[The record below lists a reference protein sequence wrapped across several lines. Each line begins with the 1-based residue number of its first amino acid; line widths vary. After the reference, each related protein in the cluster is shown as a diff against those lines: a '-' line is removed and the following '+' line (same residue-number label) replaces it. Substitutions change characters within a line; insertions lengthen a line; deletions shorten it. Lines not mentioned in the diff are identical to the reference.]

1 MSSRWDEYSK
11 EELIEEIKK
20 LKKQKRFGLVWED
33 KPEKVV
39 KECETKLP
47 VVKEVEEKAIE
58 NAPGEPTNIIIEGD
72 NYHALSVLN
81 YTHAGKVDVIYIDPP
96 YNTGNKDFIY
106 NDCYVDKE
114 DTFRHSKW
122 LSFMDKRLRLTRSL
136 LTDDG
141 VIFISIDDN
150 EQADLKLLC
159 DAVFGDQNFISDTFV
174 LDNLKGKTN
183 DNCVTSVG
191 SRLIIY
197 AKNKAALLSS
207 GGFKQIENIFAE
219 KIENKFR
226 DEDELG
232 PYNAITF
239 KKTGQSKNRE
249 DRPLMFYPILE
260 QNNTLYSI
268 TEEEYSALYNK
279 ETRVFDDALLAD
291 LRRKYSNYNFILP
304 TDSNGKYLRWTS
316 GYNTFCRRMNKD
328 IFYDNNSIKQKVRP
342 EANEMLQIYASGTPK
357 SLMYKPAY
365 STGTGDLELVLAG
378 SVFDFPKPVQLM
390 KDIVSM
396 LKDDVIVLDFFAG
409 SGTTG
414 QAVMELNKEDGGH
427 RRFILVTNNEAD
439 GKADA
444 GAEGIAEKVTYPRI
458 KTVITGVRPD
468 GSKYSDGVPAN
479 LRYLKTDFVE
489 KGKTTDDT
497 REALIAECSDM
508 IRIRENA
515 FEFVASTPEYKFY
528 KNDKVFVPIIF
539 DQFAIAE
546 TWEKVEELN
555 KDKLPVHCYNFSYN
569 RHANEEEI
577 PENTELE
584 WTACS
589 IPETVLETYRKIFRK
604 KEA

>member
-1 MSSRWDEYSK
+1 MGRSLEEFTR
-11 EELIEEIKK
+11 EELLEYIKT
-20 LKKQKRFGLVWED
+20 LKKQKKFGLVWED
-33 KPEKVV
+33 KPENVV

-47 VVKEVEEKAIE
+47 VVREVEEKTIE

-96 YNTGNKDFIY
+96 YNTGNKDFVY

-122 LSFMDKRLRLTRSL
+122 LSFMSKRLELAKNL
-136 LTDDG
+136 LADDG

-159 DAVFGDQNFISDTFV
+159 DYIFGDINLISVMPRKTTEHMRVNASYEMQNLNDYV
-174 LDNLKGKTN
+174 LL
-183 DNCVTSVG
+183 
-191 SRLIIY
+191 Y
-197 AKNKAALLSS
+197 AKNKGKTVLTRKDLGEKEFPYQDSRGPYMLKAFQNSGANGTRSARPNLYYPIYYNLVTKKFSLERNSSADIELLPKKVKKEDGRWLWSR
-207 GGFKQIENIFAE
+207 E
-219 KIENKFR
+219 KFLKDNELLEYKDGTIYRKSYF
-226 DEDELG
+226 DEDGDNNKYEAYKTWLDSFPNRLG
-232 PYNAITF
+232 ANAL
-239 KKTGQSKNRE
+239 KKLG
-249 DRPLMFYPILE
+249 LE
-260 QNNTLYSI
+260 GLF
-268 TEEEYSALYNK
+268 EYSKPPELI
-279 ETRVFDDALLAD
+279 
-291 LRRKYSNYNFILP
+291 NYLVNL
-304 TDSNGKYLRWTS
+304 SCK
-316 GYNTFCRRMNKD
+316 
-328 IFYDNNSIKQKVRP
+328 
-342 EANEMLQIYASGTPK
+342 K
-357 SLMYKPAY
+357 SAK
-365 STGTGDLELVLAG
+365 
-378 SVFDFPKPVQLM
+378 
-390 KDIVSM
+390 I
-396 LKDDVIVLDFFAG
+396 LDFFAG

-427 RRFILVTNNEAD
+427 RQFILVTNNEAG

-444 GAEGIAEKVTYPRI
+444 GEEGIAEKVTYPRI
-458 KTVITGVRPD
+458 KTVITGIRPD
-468 GSKYSDGVPAN
+468 GIRYSDGIPAN
-479 LRYLKTDFVE
+479 LRYFKTDFVE

-497 REALIAECSDM
+497 REALITECSDM

-515 FEFVASTPEYKFY
+515 FEFVANAPEYRFY

-555 KDKLPVHCYNFSYN
+555 TDKLPVHCYNFSYN

-577 PENTELE
+577 PEDTKLE

-589 IPETVLETYRKIFRK
+589 IPETVLEVYRKIFRK

>member
-1 MSSRWDEYSK
+1 MGRRLEEYTQ
-11 EELIEEIKK
+11 EELIEYIRS
-20 LKKQKRFGLVWED
+20 LKKQKKFGLVWED
-33 KPEKVV
+33 KPENVV
-39 KECETKLP
+39 RECETKLP
-47 VVKEVEEKAIE
+47 VIREVEEKQIE

-81 YTHAGKVDVIYIDPP
+81 YTHAGKIDVIYIDPP
-96 YNTGNKDFIY
+96 YNTGERDFIY

-122 LSFMDKRLRLTRSL
+122 LSFMSRRLL
-136 LTDDG
+136 LAKNLLADDG

-150 EQADLKLLC
+150 EQANLKLLC
-159 DAVFGDQNFISDTFV
+159 DEIFGNQNYISDTFV

-197 AKNKAALLSS
+197 AKNKSSLLKN
-207 GGFKQIENIFAE
+207 GGFSQVENIFAQ
-219 KIENKFR
+219 KIEDKFKE
-226 DEDELG
+226 EDEFG

-239 KKTGQSKNRE
+239 KKTGQAKNRE

-260 QNNTLYSI
+260 KDNVLYAI
-268 TEEEYSALYNK
+268 NEEEYRAIYNK
-279 ETRVFDDALLAD
+279 KVGKFNDDLINELKNKYNGYNYLL
-291 LRRKYSNYNFILP
+291 P
-304 TDSNGKYLRWTS
+304 VDSNGAFLRWTS
-316 GYNTFCRRMNKD
+316 GYNTFCKRMNKD
-328 IFYDNNSIKQKVRP
+328 IFYDGGVKQKVRP

-357 SLMYKPAY
+357 SLMYKPSY
-365 STGTGDLELVLAG
+365 STGTSDLESIVPG
-378 SVFDFPKPVQLM
+378 GVFDFPKPVQLI
-390 KDIVSM
+390 KDIISL
-396 LKDDVIVLDFFAG
+396 LKGDVVILDFFAG

-427 RRFILVTNNEAD
+427 RQFILVTNNEAN

-458 KTVITGVRPD
+458 KTVITGIRPD
-468 GSKYSDGVPAN
+468 GSKYSDGIPAN
-479 LRYLKTDFVE
+479 LRYFKTDFVE

-497 REALIAECSDM
+497 REALITECSDM
-508 IRIRENA
+508 IRMRENA
-515 FEFVASTPEYKFY
+515 FEFVASAPEYRFY
-528 KNDKVFVPIIF
+528 KNDKIFVPIIF

-555 KDKLPVHCYNFSYN
+555 TDKLPVHCYNFSYN

-577 PENTELE
+577 PEDTKLE

-589 IPETVLETYRKIFRK
+589 IPETVLEVYRKIFRK